1 MKSKTLQK
9 ANEAVAKAT
18 PETFGAAIS
27 TAKVKVAKHKEHT
40 SYSSAFAIGEHAE
53 LRLDFFDKEEPFG
66 RVEAVQFST
75 EGITCNVAMA
85 ISASNDD
92 VTVREF
98 HSATPLQN
106 VDQRL
111 LKYFRHTGIDN
122 PLQNSFPVLPGTH
135 IQVGDLVKLDFSS
148 EIENYNPF
156 AIPVLIWGVTYFE
169 GRIRYHVSLD
179 CDQYRGTSAFDTIY
193 ERYVKHSIDCVDAA
207 FIQPIG
213 GWEEVEVDAP
223 VLNKLERQ

>member
-1 MKSKTLQK
+1 MKELS
-9 ANEAVAKAT
+9 
-18 PETFGAAIS
+18 AAP
-27 TAKVKVAKHKEHT
+27 KVKVRRHKEH
-40 SYSSAFAIGEHAE
+40 SHQSSAFAIGEHAE
-53 LRLDFFDKEEPFG
+53 MRLDFFGKEEPFG

-75 EGITCNVAMA
+75 EGITCNVAVA

-98 HSATPLQN
+98 HSSTPLVN

-111 LKYFRHTGIDN
+111 LKYFQHKGIEN

-135 IQVGDLVKLDFSS
+135 IQVGDLVKLDFYS
-148 EIENYNPF
+148 EIKDYNPF
-156 AIPVLIWGVTYFE
+156 VIPVLIWGVNYQE
-169 GRIRYHVSLD
+169 GRVRYNVSLD

-193 ERYVKHSIDCVDAA
+193 ERFLKHSIDNVDAA

-213 GWEEVEVDAP
+213 GWEEIEVDAP
-223 VLNKLERQ
+223 VLNKLEKE